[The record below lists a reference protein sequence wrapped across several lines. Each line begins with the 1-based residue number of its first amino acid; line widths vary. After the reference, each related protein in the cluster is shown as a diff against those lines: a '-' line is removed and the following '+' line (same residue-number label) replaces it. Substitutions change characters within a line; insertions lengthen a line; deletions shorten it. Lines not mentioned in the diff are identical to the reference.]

1 MLDDETVLRQYDQ
14 TVTEDPDFA
23 QDLLL
28 SYVMDLLSRRCY
40 TCSSHQRI
48 EILQVRYKQCRR
60 G

>member
-28 SYVMDLLSRRCY
+28 SYVMDLVSRRCY

-48 EILQVRYKQCRR
+48 EILQVRY
-60 G
+60 